1 MVGTPLPWCQGK
13 PGWQKGVFLRNEPTV
28 FGAKLCV
35 EVSIGQ
41 YVADFQNANFRWVR
55 FHQNGFGRVCLRRF
69 WALKQRENTL
79 FLGNEAKLAEAGA
92 DIYG

>member
-1 MVGTPLPWCQGK
+1 
-13 PGWQKGVFLRNEPTV
+13 
-28 FGAKLCV
+28 
-35 EVSIGQ
+35 
-41 YVADFQNANFRWVR
+41 
-55 FHQNGFGRVCLRRF
+55 LRRF